1 MSKPRVYVSFDFDND
16 EALKHLIVGQAKNEN
31 TPFELADWS
40 IKEAISSN
48 WKTKAEDKIKLSD
61 VVLVLV
67 GEKTHCAQGV
77 LVEVKLAKKYWKK
90 IVQIKGR
97 ANSNPTSVSGAGVL
111 HEWSWDN
118 LRKYLKP

>member
-1 MSKPRVYVSFDFDND
+1 MSKSRVYVSFDFDND

-40 IKEAISSN
+40 IKEAISSD
-48 WKTKAEDKIKLSD
+48 WEAKAEDKIKRSD
-61 VVLVLV
+61 VVLVVV

-77 LVEVKLAKKYWKK
+77 LIEVRLAKKHGKK
-90 IVQIKGR
+90 IVQIKGH
-97 ANSNPTSVSGAGVL
+97 ANSNPKSVYGAGGL
-111 HEWSWDN
+111 YEWSWDN